1 MSIGL
6 KKSMRAW
13 HRWLGL
19 FTSIQLLLWTV
30 SGLFFTVPD
39 ITDVRGEQYRLTK
52 DSLEMEAKPNNLAPI
67 QSIIKKDS
75 DFLEEEFKVILRKRV
90 QTWVYQV
97 QSNNRKT
104 KIYNAFNGQQLGSIS
119 QSEAIWVVDNKTTMK
134 PIGVDLINEPKI
146 GSEYRGRD
154 LPLYRVRVEKPES
167 GVVYIDPITGD
178 IMAIRT
184 TLWRAWDFLWSLHIM
199 DYRER
204 DDFSH
209 WLIRIFAALSVL
221 TVVSGIVLWIISS
234 KLAKN

>member
-6 KKSMRAW
+6 KRSMRAW

-39 ITDVRGEQYRLTK
+39 ITDVRGEQYRLIK
-52 DSLEMEAKPNNLAPI
+52 DGLEMEANPKNLAPI
-67 QSIIKKDS
+67 QSIIKNDS
-75 DFLEEEFKVILRKRV
+75 DFMDEDFKIILKKRA
-90 QTWVYQV
+90 QSWVYEV
-97 QSNNRKT
+97 QSSNRKT
-104 KIYNAFNGQQLGSIS
+104 KVFNALNGKQLGSIS

-134 PIGVDLINEPKI
+134 PIGVELINEPKI

-167 GVVYIDPITGD
+167 GVVYIDPTTGD

-221 TVVSGIVLWIISS
+221 TVVSGIILWIISS

>member
-6 KKSMRAW
+6 KRSMRAW

-39 ITDVRGEQYRLTK
+39 ITDVRGEQYRLSK
-52 DSLEMEAKPNNLAPI
+52 DNLEIESSPKNLAPI
-67 QSIIKKDS
+67 QSIIKNDS
-75 DFLEEEFKVILRKRV
+75 DFMDEDFKIILKKRA
-90 QTWVYQV
+90 QSWVYEV
-97 QSNNRKT
+97 QSSNKKT
-104 KIYNAFNGQQLGSIS
+104 KIFNAFNGQQLSSIS

-134 PIGVDLINEPKI
+134 PIGVELINEPKI

-167 GVVYIDPITGD
+167 GAVYIDPTTGD

-234 KLAKN
+234 KLAQN

>member
-1 MSIGL
+1 
-6 KKSMRAW
+6 MRAW

-52 DSLEMEAKPNNLAPI
+52 DNLEIESSPKNIAPI
-67 QSIIKKDS
+67 QSIIKNDS
-75 DFLEEEFKVILRKRV
+75 DFMDEDFKIILKKRA
-90 QTWVYQV
+90 QSWVYEV
-97 QSNNRKT
+97 QSSNKKT
-104 KIYNAFNGQQLGSIS
+104 KIFNAFNGQQLGSIS

-134 PIGVDLINEPKI
+134 PIGVELINEPKI

-167 GVVYIDPITGD
+167 GVVYIDPTTGD

-221 TVVSGIVLWIISS
+221 TVVSGITLWVISS
-234 KLAKN
+234 KLAQN

>member
-1 MSIGL
+1 MNIGL
-6 KKSMRAW
+6 KRSMRAW

-52 DSLEMEAKPNNLAPI
+52 DNLEIESSPKNLAPI
-67 QSIIKKDS
+67 QSIIKNDS
-75 DFLEEEFKVILRKRV
+75 DFMDEDFKIILKKRA
-90 QTWVYQV
+90 QSWVYEV
-97 QSNNRKT
+97 QSSKRKT
-104 KIYNAFNGQQLGSIS
+104 KIFNAFNGQQLGSIS

-134 PIGVDLINEPKI
+134 PIGVELINEPKI

-154 LPLYRVRVEKPES
+154 LPIYRVRVEKPES
-167 GVVYIDPITGD
+167 GVVYIDPTTGD

-209 WLIRIFAALSVL
+209 WLIRMFAALSVL

-234 KLAKN
+234 KLAQN

>member
-1 MSIGL
+1 MSAGL

-30 SGLFFTVPD
+30 SGLFFTIPD
-39 ITDVRGEQYRLTK
+39 ITDVRGEQYRLSK
-52 DSLEMEAKPNNLAPI
+52 DYLGVAPKPSDLAPI
-67 QSIIKKDS
+67 QNIVTNGN
-75 DFLEEEFKVILRKRV
+75 DFIEEDFVISLRKRA
-90 QTWVYQV
+90 QSWVYQV
-97 QSNNRKT
+97 QSNDRKT
-104 KIYNAFNGQQLGSIS
+104 QIFDAIS
-119 QSEAIWVVDNKTTMK
+119 GNPLNTITEAEAIWIVENQTNMNPISVDM
-134 PIGVDLINEPKI
+134 INEPKI

-154 LPLYRVRVEKPES
+154 LPLYRVRVEEPKS
-167 GVVYIDPITGD
+167 GVVYIDPTTGNV
-178 IMAIRT
+178 MAIRT

-221 TVVSGIVLWIISS
+221 TVVSGIVLWIITS
-234 KLAKN
+234 KLAK

>member
-6 KKSMRAW
+6 KRSMRAW

-52 DSLEMEAKPNNLAPI
+52 DNLEIESSPKNLAPI
-67 QSIIKKDS
+67 QSIIKNDS
-75 DFLEEEFKVILRKRV
+75 DFMDEDFKIILKKRA
-90 QTWVYQV
+90 QSWVYEV
-97 QSNNRKT
+97 QSSNKKT
-104 KIYNAFNGQQLGSIS
+104 KIFNAFNGQQLGSIS

-134 PIGVDLINEPKI
+134 PIGVELINEPKI

-167 GVVYIDPITGD
+167 GVVYIDPTTGD

-234 KLAKN
+234 KLAQN

>member
-39 ITDVRGEQYRLTK
+39 ITDVRGEQYRVTE
-52 DSLEMEAKPNNLAPI
+52 DYLEVAPEPNNLAPI
-67 QSIIKKDS
+67 QNIVTNGN
-75 DFLEEEFKVILRKRV
+75 DFMEENFVISLRKRA
-90 QTWVYQV
+90 QSWVYQV
-97 QSNNRKT
+97 QSDNRKT
-104 KIYNAFNGQQLGSIS
+104 LIFDAIS
-119 QSEAIWVVDNKTTMK
+119 GDPLNRITETEAIWIVSNETSMNPV
-134 PIGVDLINEPKI
+134 GVDLINEQKI

-154 LPLYRVRVEKPES
+154 LPLYRVRVEEPKS
-167 GVVYIDPITGD
+167 GVVYVDPTTGD

-221 TVVSGIVLWIISS
+221 TVLSGIVLWIISS
-234 KLAKN
+234 KLAKK

>member
-6 KKSMRAW
+6 KRSMRAW

-52 DSLEMEAKPNNLAPI
+52 DNLEIESSPKNIAPI
-67 QSIIKKDS
+67 QSIIKNDS
-75 DFLEEEFKVILRKRV
+75 DFMDEDFKIILKKRA
-90 QTWVYQV
+90 QSWVYEV
-97 QSNNRKT
+97 QSSNKKT
-104 KIYNAFNGQQLGSIS
+104 KIFNAFNGQQLGSIS

-134 PIGVDLINEPKI
+134 PIGVELINEPKI

-167 GVVYIDPITGD
+167 GVVYIDPTTGN

-234 KLAKN
+234 KLAQN

>member
-30 SGLFFTVPD
+30 SGLFFTIPD
-39 ITDVRGEQYRLTK
+39 ITDVRGEQYRLIK
-52 DSLEMEAKPNNLAPI
+52 DSLEMEVKPNNLTPI
-67 QSIIKKDS
+67 QSIIKTDS

-97 QSNNRKT
+97 QSSNRKT

-184 TLWRAWDFLWSLHIM
+184 TLWRAWDFCGLFTSWTT
-199 DYRER
+199 E
-204 DDFSH
+204 
-209 WLIRIFAALSVL
+209 SV
-221 TVVSGIVLWIISS
+221 TTFRTG
-234 KLAKN
+234 

>member
-1 MSIGL
+1 MDEDFKIIL
-6 KKSMRAW
+6 KKRA
-13 HRWLGL
+13 
-19 FTSIQLLLWTV
+19 
-30 SGLFFTVPD
+30 
-39 ITDVRGEQYRLTK
+39 
-52 DSLEMEAKPNNLAPI
+52 
-67 QSIIKKDS
+67 QS
-75 DFLEEEFKVILRKRV
+75 
-90 QTWVYQV
+90 WVYEV
-97 QSNNRKT
+97 QSSNKKT
-104 KIYNAFNGQQLGSIS
+104 KIFNAFNGQQLSSIG
-119 QSEAIWVVDNKTTMK
+119 QSEAIWIVDNKTTMK
-134 PIGVDLINEPKI
+134 PIGVELINEPKI

-167 GVVYIDPITGD
+167 GAVYIDPTTGD

-234 KLAKN
+234 KLAQN

>member
-1 MSIGL
+1 MNIGL
-6 KKSMRAW
+6 KRSMRAW

-52 DSLEMEAKPNNLAPI
+52 DNLEIESSPKNLAPI
-67 QSIIKKDS
+67 QSIIKNDS
-75 DFLEEEFKVILRKRV
+75 DFMDEDFKIILKKRA
-90 QTWVYQV
+90 QSWVYEV
-97 QSNNRKT
+97 QSSKRKT
-104 KIYNAFNGQQLGSIS
+104 KIFNAFNGQQLGSIS

-134 PIGVDLINEPKI
+134 PIGVELINEPKI

-154 LPLYRVRVEKPES
+154 LPIYRVRVEKPES
-167 GVVYIDPITGD
+167 GVVYIDPTTGD

-234 KLAKN
+234 KLAQN